1 MKIVID
7 TNIWVSLAIGSRSVT
22 EDLISIINNSEVHII
37 VSEELLDEITTTLA
51 KPKLRKYLTQERTS
65 QLFSIL
71 NNNCLLEQSISNKR
85 YCRDHKDDFLI
96 NLAFESSSEYLISGD
111 LDLLILNPID
121 NLEILSIKQFL
132 TYLK

>member
-22 EDLISIINNSEVHII
+22 EDLISIIENSEAVIV

-51 KPKLRKYLTQERTS
+51 KPKLRKYLTQERTN

-71 NNNCLLEQSISNKR
+71 NNNCFLEQSISNKR
-85 YCRDHKDDFLI
+85 YCRDERDDFLI
-96 NLAFESSSEYLISGD
+96 NLAFDSSLQFLISGD

-132 TYLK
+132 EFLK

>member
-22 EDLISIINNSEVHII
+22 EDLISIIENSEAVI
-37 VSEELLDEITTTLA
+37 VVSQELLDEITTTLA
-51 KPKLRKYLTQERTS
+51 KPKLRKYLTQERTN

-71 NNNCLLEQSISNKR
+71 NNNCFLEQSISNKR
-85 YCRDHKDDFLI
+85 YCRDERDDFLI
-96 NLAFESSSEYLISGD
+96 NLAFDSSSQFLTGD

-132 TYLK
+132 EFLK

>member
-22 EDLISIINNSEVHII
+22 EDLISIIENSEAVIV

-51 KPKLRKYLTQERTS
+51 KPKLRKYLTQERTN

-71 NNNCLLEQSISNKR
+71 NNNCFLEQSISNKR
-85 YCRDHKDDFLI
+85 YCRDERDDFLI
-96 NLAFESSSEYLISGD
+96 NLAFDSSSQFLTGD

-132 TYLK
+132 EFLK

>member
-22 EDLISIINNSEVHII
+22 EDLISIIENSEAVIV

-51 KPKLRKYLTQERTS
+51 KPKLRKYLTQERTN

-71 NNNCLLEQSISNKR
+71 NNNCFLEQ
-85 YCRDHKDDFLI
+85 
-96 NLAFESSSEYLISGD
+96 
-111 LDLLILNPID
+111 
-121 NLEILSIKQFL
+121 
-132 TYLK
+132 